1 MSSKKRNDYTEVS
14 RKSRVKMH
22 KSGKHWVRTVMSQ
35 IGLIQLGKQT
45 TSEKTKVKLS
55 PTPQQVSATK
65 VLRGLIAASAVV
77 GGGVSVDQVLAEDTV
92 MATEVT
98 TSVLV
103 NEDTVSMS
111 NVNTDSDTTSQSH
124 SISESTSNS
133 ESVSQSISTSESVSG
148 SESVSESE
156 AISTS
161 ESVSASESAL
171 SSETAS
177 TTSRTTGIIYR
188 VEYVDETGKV
198 VKKYPRSV
206 MVTTTDLIAKTTVT
220 ETATQIPSGYRLAEN
235 QSSVAEKEVVEKQ
248 TNVIQFR
255 IEKAET
261 TSTVSS
267 SAYTALR
274 AAVNGSK
281 ASLNTSVTSK
291 SLDELKSFSATDL
304 LIVESGYSAQLNY
317 IRVGSKYV
325 QTLAEA
331 IEKGLTGTYQFNF
344 TIIDNSTGSHYTK
357 PDGQVDIVTASL
369 SVTKVD
375 STSISQSISA
385 SESESKSISTSE
397 SLSNSISTSI
407 SESIIESVSESVS
420 NSESLSNSILNSI
433 SESVRESV
441 VESVSESVRESVVES
456 VSESVR
462 ESVVE
467 SVSES
472 VRESVVESLSESVS
486 ESVSESI
493 SESVSESISESV
505 SESISES
512 VSESISESVSE
523 SISESVSESISESV
537 SESISESVS

>member
-111 NVNTDSDTTSQSH
+111 NVNADSDTTSQSH

-133 ESVSQSISTSESVSG
+133 ESVSQSIST

-198 VKKYPRSV
+198 VKKYPRSA

-267 SAYTALR
+267 SAYTTLR

-291 SLDELKSFSATDL
+291 SLDELKKF
-304 LIVESGYSAQLNY
+304 
-317 IRVGSKYV
+317 
-325 QTLAEA
+325 
-331 IEKGLTGTYQFNF
+331 
-344 TIIDNSTGSHYTK
+344 
-357 PDGQVDIVTASL
+357 
-369 SVTKVD
+369 
-375 STSISQSISA
+375 
-385 SESESKSISTSE
+385 
-397 SLSNSISTSI
+397 
-407 SESIIESVSESVS
+407 
-420 NSESLSNSILNSI
+420 
-433 SESVRESV
+433 
-441 VESVSESVRESVVES
+441 
-456 VSESVR
+456 
-462 ESVVE
+462 
-467 SVSES
+467 
-472 VRESVVESLSESVS
+472 
-486 ESVSESI
+486 
-493 SESVSESISESV
+493 
-505 SESISES
+505 
-512 VSESISESVSE
+512 
-523 SISESVSESISESV
+523 
-537 SESISESVS
+537 

>member
-111 NVNTDSDTTSQSH
+111 NVSADSDTTSQSY

-156 AISTS
+156 AISAS

-274 AAVNGSK
+274 ATVNGSK

-317 IRVGSKYV
+317 IKVGTTYV

-397 SLSNSISTSI
+397 SLSNSISNSI
-407 SESIIESVSESVS
+407 SESITESVSESVSSSESLSDSISNSISESVAESVSESVS
-420 NSESLSNSILNSI
+420 NSESLSDSISNSI

-441 VESVSESVRESVVES
+441 VESVSESVRES
-456 VSESVR
+456 
-462 ESVVE
+462 
-467 SVSES
+467 
-472 VRESVVESLSESVS
+472 
-486 ESVSESI
+486 
-493 SESVSESISESV
+493 
-505 SESISES
+505 
-512 VSESISESVSE
+512 
-523 SISESVSESISESV
+523 
-537 SESISESVS
+537 

>member
-111 NVNTDSDTTSQSH
+111 NVNADSDTTSQSY

-133 ESVSQSISTSESVSG
+133 ESVSQSIST

-198 VKKYPRSV
+198 VKKYPRSA

-267 SAYTALR
+267 SAYTTLR

-420 NSESLSNSILNSI
+420 NSESLSNSISTSI

-467 SVSES
+467 SLSES

-512 VSESISESVSE
+512 VSESISESTSE
-523 SISESVSESISESV
+523 SISESVSESISES
-537 SESISESVS
+537 

>member
-111 NVNTDSDTTSQSH
+111 NVNADSDTTSQSH

-133 ESVSQSISTSESVSG
+133 ESVSQSIST

-198 VKKYPRSV
+198 VKKYPRSA

-220 ETATQIPSGYRLAEN
+220 ETAT
-235 QSSVAEKEVVEKQ
+235 
-248 TNVIQFR
+248 
-255 IEKAET
+255 
-261 TSTVSS
+261 
-267 SAYTALR
+267 
-274 AAVNGSK
+274 
-281 ASLNTSVTSK
+281 
-291 SLDELKSFSATDL
+291 
-304 LIVESGYSAQLNY
+304 
-317 IRVGSKYV
+317 
-325 QTLAEA
+325 
-331 IEKGLTGTYQFNF
+331 
-344 TIIDNSTGSHYTK
+344 
-357 PDGQVDIVTASL
+357 
-369 SVTKVD
+369 
-375 STSISQSISA
+375 
-385 SESESKSISTSE
+385 
-397 SLSNSISTSI
+397 
-407 SESIIESVSESVS
+407 
-420 NSESLSNSILNSI
+420 
-433 SESVRESV
+433 
-441 VESVSESVRESVVES
+441 
-456 VSESVR
+456 
-462 ESVVE
+462 
-467 SVSES
+467 
-472 VRESVVESLSESVS
+472 
-486 ESVSESI
+486 
-493 SESVSESISESV
+493 
-505 SESISES
+505 
-512 VSESISESVSE
+512 
-523 SISESVSESISESV
+523 
-537 SESISESVS
+537 